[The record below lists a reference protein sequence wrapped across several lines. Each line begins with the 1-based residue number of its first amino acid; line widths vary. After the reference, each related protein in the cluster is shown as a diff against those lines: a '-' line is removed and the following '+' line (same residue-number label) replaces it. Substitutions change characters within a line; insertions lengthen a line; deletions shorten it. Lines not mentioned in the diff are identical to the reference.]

1 MQYLVSS
8 FSSIIRFISEDQIL
22 CEEST
27 RIDDLFN
34 DEFDDLDF
42 EMALCVFEAT
52 HRVSFSS
59 ELSDIPPDEYGNM
72 TIEEF
77 IEKYVLPEEQRDPQ
91 FITKRFLMVREA
103 MEEYYAGEDS
113 DSPDSFEDEN

>member
-1 MQYLVSS
+1 MHYLVSS
-8 FSSIIRFISEDQIL
+8 FAAIIRFISEDQIL

-27 RIDDLFN
+27 RIDDLFS
-34 DEFDDLDF
+34 DDFDDLDF
-42 EMALCVFEAT
+42 ELALCAFEAT

-59 ELSDIPPDEYGNM
+59 ELSDIPPDEYGNL

-91 FITKRFLMVREA
+91 FITKRFLMFREA
-103 MEEYYAGEDS
+103 MEEYYEGEDN
-113 DSPDSFEDEN
+113 DDFEDEI